1 MSLPN
6 DEPFWL
12 RLIKIFK
19 EESRQVKVPNKDLYI
34 IACKGV
40 IEREKDKNLLNSLNA
55 LEGRLRRS
63 GAEDDSLYV
72 MRARLLLTAFWSVL
86 EAYEEVKCKNCQNR
100 EHADCEFDYLSPQ
113 DDFHCGYFVKKKEE
127 KEK

>member
-1 MSLPN
+1 MKLKSN
-6 DEPFWL
+6 
-12 RLIKIFK
+12 
-19 EESRQVKVPNKDLYI
+19 NLYI

-86 EAYEEVKCKNCQNR
+86 EAYDEVKCKNCQNR
-100 EHADCEFDYLSPQ
+100 EHADCEFDYLSLP
-113 DDFHCGYFVKKKEE
+113 DDFYCGNFNKKEN
-127 KEK
+127 